1 VGTLVRFHTA
11 HKLTLMAHSVKAYEQ
26 LGSLVARA
34 KSLSRRKVETGY
46 VEGFM
51 NALGIVVTPRR
62 HVNVLQHMAGYFKT
76 QLDAADR
83 DELQAVIEEYRRGF
97 VPLVVPIT
105 LVRHHI
111 RRCVVAYLAGQSYVS
126 PHPTELMLRNHV

>member
-1 VGTLVRFHTA
+1 VRFHTA
-11 HKLTLMAHSVKAYEQ
+11 HKLTLMAHSVKGYEQ
-26 LGSLVARA
+26 LRRLVARA
-34 KSLSRRKVETGY
+34 KSLPRRKVETGY

-51 NALGIVVTPRR
+51 NALAIVVTPRR
-62 HVNVLQHMAGYFKT
+62 HVNVLQHMAGYFKA

-111 RRCVVAYLAGQSYVS
+111 RRCDVAYLAGQSYVS